1 MKEDP
6 KSSELEHQEEKSSL
20 LGPEAAGS
28 FSGASFPPPPLD
40 IQAEET
46 SQLTAKSESGLA
58 NTSVPATVQL
68 TATENAPLQREWDP
82 EAIAAEMHRLIEA
95 IEAGS
100 EDNTSLLTQQVEN
113 IPNDKA
119 EEVKAAYQQAY
130 GTPLIDDLY
139 ALLSGPNGGHL
150 SSLYAST
157 SWLVNSYS
165 SDHAPGSDVNHDP
178 RSGGSNDLLPGSD
191 PYYGNPSGHN
201 GITVNVAGQ
210 YAAVG
215 ESVEITH
222 SDNTQYWSA
231 PGSPSPYPFMEMIM
245 VKSPSGEKR
254 RFNFHSRANQT
265 LNYTPQEEGKY
276 DIMAWIRHPDDHV
289 EVIFQSFDAKT
300 LVNVSRE
307 ARDQVQTANFDT
319 FRTQLELQEI
329 GMSSFAVQDQQTGD
343 QFITSQGANPTQGR
357 IGNDT
362 SFVANGFDAGT
373 IKWYAKV
380 EAENMPTQT
389 FYSLNRAPSEASA
402 RFHCGPNETLYSA
415 GQGNSTSIPLY
426 SSGIFSIIAEG
437 VQDGERTGEIA
448 SYRQVVLN
456 SSEAEQLNNF
466 REYKGQV
473 DEYIEKIPEGQEV
486 PVQAAYTNEENVSSV
501 AITLYIGPSAEDPG
515 NFVLV
520 DFTPGVTRREYSG
533 STVQAC
539 LDDFA
544 NANTYPDGSI
554 ALTIPENGA
563 GVQSGSW
570 TIETDGASF
579 LQSLSSGAGWAS
591 LGFAVGGIIASVV
604 PGGQAFAPFLFIAA
618 AATGAASGALS
629 LADRFREAEVSSTGV
644 TLDLL
649 TIASS
654 ILGGAAAFKAVRG
667 GAAALQ
673 LTAGGRF
680 LLYSSLAA
688 DGASALV
695 MSVQGADQI
704 AAILDSD
711 MPRGEKA
718 GAIARIVAN
727 LAVTGG
733 LFMLSVG
740 DLNSAKRGLASR
752 FGDDVIDAMDDHT
765 LYALSMLDEA
775 QLTSLQ
781 QVPNAQL
788 SEFLGVIAQDWAKGQ
803 RLLALANFTDISSF
817 RAMFDEMSLND
828 LLRLERVIGDSSYM
842 STLSDNMRERY
853 TRIVR
858 ELGDDLSAGRIDV
871 DGIRQRISVMEEIQ
885 STRTALNAA
894 LSDAA
899 GETANIGARNMAY
912 GDFNI
917 NLPGD
922 AGNVSESV
930 MSISGKRSSATITD
944 DLGETSFGG
953 RNVVP
958 DLDNGSLV
966 FRHTE
971 GRAKNEAE
979 RKLFEY
985 LIDQMEAQIRQQP
998 GQNRFRFQAGQ
1009 SYAGQG
1015 YSGTINLF
1023 SEMKPCDSCAEIISQ
1038 QFRAMFGSDITVNV
1052 TYGVTYP

>member
-20 LGPEAAGS
+20 LGPESTGS

-40 IQAEET
+40 IQAHET
-46 SQLTAKSESGLA
+46 KQLTAKPEV
-58 NTSVPATVQL
+58 NTLSTVAPATMQL
-68 TATENAPLQREWDP
+68 TASNDAPIQREWDP
-82 EAIAAEMHRLIEA
+82 EAIAQEMHRLIEA
-95 IEAGS
+95 IGS
-100 EDNTSLLTQQVEN
+100 GEETNTSLLTHQVEN
-113 IPNDKA
+113 IPDDKA
-119 EEVKAAYQQAY
+119 EELKAAYQQAY
-130 GTPLIDDLY
+130 GTPLIEDLY
-139 ALLSGPNGGHL
+139 TLLSGPY
-150 SSLYAST
+150 SRQFTSLYAST

-165 SDHAPGSDVNHDP
+165 SDHAPDSPVNWDS

-201 GITVNVAGQ
+201 GITVNVAGD

-231 PGSPSPYPFMEMIM
+231 PGSPSPYPFMEMVI
-245 VKSPSGEKR
+245 VNSPSGEKS
-254 RFNFHSRANQT
+254 RFNYFTRANQT
-265 LNYTPQEEGKY
+265 LNYTPQEEGGY
-276 DIMAWIRHPDDHV
+276 HIMAWIRHPDDHV
-289 EVIFQSFDAKT
+289 EVIFQRFEAKT

-307 ARDQVQTANFDT
+307 ARDQVQTASFDT

-343 QFITSQGANPTQGR
+343 QYITSQGSNPTQGR
-357 IGNDT
+357 VGNDT
-362 SFVANGFDAGT
+362 SYVANGFDAGT
-373 IKWYAKV
+373 IRWYAKV

-389 FYSLNRAPSEASA
+389 FYSLNRASPEASG
-402 RFHCGPNETLYSA
+402 RYHCGPNEKLYSA
-415 GQGNSTSIPLY
+415 GQGNSASIPLY
-426 SSGIFSIIAEG
+426 TSGVFSIIAEG
-437 VQDGERTGEIA
+437 VQDGERTGEVA

-456 SSEAEQLNNF
+456 SAQNEQLGNF

-473 DEYIEKIPEGQEV
+473 DEYIEKIPEGMEV
-486 PVQAAYTNEENVSSV
+486 PVQAAYTSEENVSSV
-501 AITLYIGPSAEDPG
+501 AITLYIGPSAAEPG
-515 NFVLV
+515 KFVMV
-520 DFTPGVTRREYSG
+520 DFTPGVSRREYSG
-533 STVQAC
+533 STVQEC
-539 LDDFA
+539 LNDFA

-570 TIETDGASF
+570 TLETDGASF

-740 DLNSAKRGLASR
+740 DVGSAKRGLAAR
-752 FGDDVIDAMDDHT
+752 FGDDVIDALDDHT

-803 RLLALANFTDISSF
+803 RLLALANFTDIASF
-817 RAMFDEMSLND
+817 RAMFDDLSLND
-828 LLRLERVIGDSSYM
+828 LMRLERVIGDQTYL
-842 STLSDNMRERY
+842 STLSDNMRDRY

-858 ELGDDLSAGRIDV
+858 ELGDDLSAGRIDAE
-871 DGIRQRISVMEEIQ
+871 GIRQRISVMEEIQ

-899 GETANIGARNMAY
+899 GESANIGSRNMAY

-917 NLPGD
+917 NMPGE
-922 AGNVSESV
+922 AGNLSESV
-930 MSISGKRSSATITD
+930 MSISGKRTSAGITS

-953 RNVVP
+953 RNIVP

-971 GRAKNEAE
+971 GRAKNDSE

-985 LIDQMEAQIRQQP
+985 LIDQMEARIRQQP
-998 GQNRFRFQAGQ
+998 GQGRFRFRAGEN
-1009 SYAGQG
+1009 YAGQG

-1038 QFRAMFGSDITVNV
+1038 QFRAMFGTDITVNV